1 MSYDTKTVT
10 ELNEAR
16 SRQSANPITP
26 TRTRTFDMDRVPF
39 FKRRENEIIKFH
51 LYFTVINNKLNSV

>member
-26 TRTRTFDMDRVPF
+26 TRTRTFDMDIVPF
-39 FKRRENEIIKFH
+39 LREENEIIN
-51 LYFTVINNKLNSV
+51 FTYILP

>member
-1 MSYDTKTVT
+1 MPCRFLVSYDTKTVT

-26 TRTRTFDMDRVPF
+26 TRTRTFDMDIVPF
-39 FKRRENEIIKFH
+39 LREERMKQLN
-51 LYFTVINNKLNSV
+51 FTYILP